1 MDALDEIIDVL
12 MKHGVDP
19 DIRNYLQTA
28 AMVDSS
34 TESDNEETD
43 EGEEEECET
52 EDRSPFDLTQ
62 IHPLVNI

>member
-12 MKHGVDP
+12 IRHGADP

-43 EGEEEECET
+43 ETEEEESET
-52 EDRSPFDLTQ
+52 EDQSPFDLTQ
-62 IHPLVNI
+62 IHPSVNI

>member
-28 AMVDSS
+28 AMVDGS
-34 TESDNEETD
+34 EDKGNDFTD
-43 EGEEEECET
+43 LMIKNKYSWRT
-52 EDRSPFDLTQ
+52 DHF
-62 IHPLVNI
+62 